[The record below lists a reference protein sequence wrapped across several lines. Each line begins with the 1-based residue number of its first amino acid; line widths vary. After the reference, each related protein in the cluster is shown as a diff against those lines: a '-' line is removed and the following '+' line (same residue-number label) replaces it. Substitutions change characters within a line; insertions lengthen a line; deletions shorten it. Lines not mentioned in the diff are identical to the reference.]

1 MQFVPLLLALLLLS
15 SVSYMMWISY
25 TSFYQYSD
33 PLVYKP
39 AKQLVMVQGLALLG
53 VLVLL
58 FTAVKGS
65 SDAPVSPIS
74 ANAGPA
80 Y

>member
-33 PLVYKP
+33 PLVYKH

-65 SDAPVSPIS
+65 SAAPVTAVS
-74 ANAGPA
+74 ANAGLA
-80 Y
+80 H

>member
-1 MQFVPLLLALLLLS
+1 MQVVPLLLALLLLS

-65 SDAPVSPIS
+65 SAAPVTSINT
-74 ANAGPA
+74 NAGLA
-80 Y
+80 H